1 MTVCSNPSGKRG
13 GFSLA
18 EVAISLGIV
27 AFALTAIVG
36 LLSATI
42 KTSKS
47 SMDDMLISEM
57 ASDLVNTLRKQ
68 SFLKISSNAPS
79 VFFDAS
85 GKRLNGVDAA
95 TGVISEMADAMAVS
109 QGAVYMCAPTVVS
122 DSSMEAN
129 GVPNLWRIRLAFQW
143 PAGAAGSPNQKT
155 IHADIARY

>member
-1 MTVCSNPSGKRG
+1 MKIRSNPFGKRG

-36 LLSATI
+36 LLSATV

-47 SMDDMLISEM
+47 SMNDMLVSEM

-68 SFLKISSNAPS
+68 SFLTISSNPPS
-79 VFFDAS
+79 VFFDVS
-85 GKRLNGVDAA
+85 GKRINGVDAT
-95 TGVISEMADAMAVS
+95 TGVISSMTDAMAVS
-109 QGAVYMCAPTVVS
+109 QGAVYVCAPTVVS
-122 DSSMEAN
+122 DTSLEAD

-143 PAGAAGSPNQKT
+143 PAGAAGSANQKT